1 MNRLF
6 VFLLLMFCPLALVH
20 GGGSKD
26 GKIVIGFHL
35 EGDANDNP
43 KMIFP
48 FNAGGQARVFS
59 RTPEVSTRD
68 LVSFGTFLADDQV
81 NFGVVFQLRPQ
92 AATRFASIA
101 AANQG
106 KFLCAS
112 VNGKIVDA
120 VQINEPSRD
129 GFIVIWNGI
138 TETEIKQLD
147 AIMPRIGKEKK
158 K

>member
-6 VFLLLMFCPLALVH
+6 FCLLLMFCPLILAH
-20 GGGSKD
+20 GGGSND

-48 FNAGGQARVFS
+48 FNVGGQARVFS
-59 RTPEVSTRD
+59 RTPEIITRD

-81 NFGVVFQLRPQ
+81 NFGAVFRLRPQ
-92 AATRFASIA
+92 AARRFASIA
-101 AANQG
+101 AANPG

-112 VNGKIVDA
+112 VNGRIIDA
-120 VQINEPSRD
+120 VQINEPSKD
-129 GFIVIWNGI
+129 EFIVIWNGL
-138 TETEIKQLD
+138 TDAEIKQLD
-147 AIMPRIGKEKK
+147 AIMPRMGKEKK
-158 K
+158 